1 VVAGVDGSAAST
13 AVLDLAFEE
22 ADARNVPLT
31 VVYAWWLL
39 PLGGLG
45 PTAPWHYDPG
55 QAATQAR
62 RILSETLAGWSE
74 KYPDVEVRA
83 TTRHDMNPVL
93 ALVEASRDA
102 GLLVVGSRGRGGFAG
117 LLLGSVSQ
125 ALIADALCPV
135 AVVRPHYVT

>member
-1 VVAGVDGSAAST
+1 MVV
-13 AVLDLAFEE
+13 
-22 ADARNVPLT
+22 T
-31 VVYAWWLL
+31 VRR
-39 PLGGLG
+39 LG
-45 PTAPWHYDPG
+45 PTAPWHYDTR

-83 TTRHDMNPVL
+83 ITRHDMNPVL

-125 ALIADALCPV
+125 ALIADALCRSPSF
-135 AVVRPHYVT
+135 ARIT